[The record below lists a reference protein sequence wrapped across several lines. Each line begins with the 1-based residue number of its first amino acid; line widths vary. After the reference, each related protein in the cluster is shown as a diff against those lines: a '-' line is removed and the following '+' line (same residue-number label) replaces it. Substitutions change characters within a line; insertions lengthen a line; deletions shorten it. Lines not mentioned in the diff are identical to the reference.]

1 MDKLVRNRQRKR
13 GEVNNDGKEK
23 ENKEKIE
30 DDSREIMNLS

>member
-13 GEVNNDGKEK
+13 EVNNDGKEK